1 MEILQKLDEII
12 KIDISIS
19 QQITLAVI
27 FYFGQFFV

>member
-19 QQITLAVI
+19 QQITLDVI